1 MAIYE
6 SGDRIEYGPTS
17 YEKAVQEEQRAAH
30 IAELEAEVARL
41 KGDTMPE
48 DWGGWLTEKERE
60 WNADLNDEVA
70 YSRTEDQGGLNR
82 PNDRLIQL
90 QGALCTV
97 AALRALVE
105 ELKRAGQNLADHI
118 HFTMDANCGKADS
131 MLKLL
136 ALTEEDM
143 LKRMEGK

>member
-90 QGALCTV
+90 QGALYTV
-97 AALRALVE
+97 AALRALVAE
-105 ELKRAGQNLADHI
+105 YREQIISLLDITRVVH
-118 HFTMDANCGKADS
+118 ANQYGSPGFDQEAFV
-131 MLKLL
+131 
-136 ALTEEDM
+136 
-143 LKRMEGK
+143 RN